1 MDELEIKIKELTP
14 GCMPTV
20 LENGDWI
27 DLHAAV
33 DVDLQPGERT
43 KIPLGV
49 AMELPKGYEA
59 YVLPRSSTAIKY
71 GILLANS
78 QGVIDN
84 SYCGD
89 GDEWSFLA
97 LAFEPCSIAKGTRIA
112 QFRIVK
118 NQPPVK
124 LTKVDTLGNENRGGY
139 GSTGV

>member
-20 LENGDWI
+20 HENGDWI

-33 DVDLQPGERT
+33 DVDLQPGELT

-59 YVLPRSSTAIKY
+59 YVLPRSSTPLNY

-97 LAFEPCSIAKGTRIA
+97 LAFEPHFIAKGDRIA